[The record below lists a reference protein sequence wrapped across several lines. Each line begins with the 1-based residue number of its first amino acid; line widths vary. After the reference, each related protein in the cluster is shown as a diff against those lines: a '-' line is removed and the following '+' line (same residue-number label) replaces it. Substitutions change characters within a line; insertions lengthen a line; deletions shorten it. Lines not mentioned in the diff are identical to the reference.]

1 MTTEKLRYPIDLAE
15 ATGQVLINQ
24 LAPFCRR
31 IELAG
36 SIRRRRPDVGDI
48 EVLAIP
54 EDGQKDLFGKPLS
67 GESLLDQRCRALVD
81 DGHLD
86 YRLTKLGRRT
96 FGPQNKL
103 MVHRSSGIPV
113 DIFSTTEEN
122 WGMAMVVRTGPADFC
137 KAIMSRFLELGMA
150 GHAYGG
156 VTGRDRETL
165 GCPTEERVFELL
177 GWEWQEPEVRGVE
190 PVREL
195 PAASGGADC
204 SEESSRITSKLDG
217 FPRVSWSNKRAW
229 SLLQRAKPFV
239 LVSKDGSTYFVQG
252 GTFATPID
260 EEGRPSGRPVP
271 AAKLLDQEKR
281 PRDFR
286 RGR

>member
-1 MTTEKLRYPIDLAE
+1 MTTEKTRYPLELAE
-15 ATGQVLINQ
+15 ATGEFLVRQ

-31 IELAG
+31 IEIAG

-48 EVLAIP
+48 EVLVIP
-54 EDGQKDLFGKPLS
+54 EDGQTDLFGQPLS

-103 MVHRSSGIPV
+103 MVHTDTGIPV
-113 DIFSTTEEN
+113 DIFSATEEN
-122 WGMAMVVRTGPADFC
+122 WGMAMVVRTGPADFNR
-137 KAIMSRFLELGMA
+137 ALMSRFLELGMQ

-156 VTGRDRETL
+156 VTGRDGETL

-177 GWEWQEPEVRGVE
+177 GWEWQEPHLRGVE

-195 PAASGGADC
+195 PAGASSDG
-204 SEESSRITSKLDG
+204 SEETSDAASKLAA
-217 FPRVSWSNKRAW
+217 FPQVGWSNKRAW

-239 LVSKDGSTYFVQG
+239 LTAKDDTYFVQAG
-252 GTFATPID
+252 GFATPID
-260 EEGRPSGRPVP
+260 EEGRPTGRPVS
-271 AAKLLDQEKR
+271 ASKLLNPEKR
-281 PRDFR
+281 PRDLQR
-286 RGR
+286 SR

>member
-1 MTTEKLRYPIDLAE
+1 MTEKGWYPLELAE
-15 ATGQVLINQ
+15 ATGQLLVRQ

-54 EDGQKDLFGKPLS
+54 EDGQTDPFGQPLS

-81 DGHLD
+81 DGNLD

-103 MVHRSSGIPV
+103 MVHRTSNIPV
-113 DIFSTTEEN
+113 DIFSATEEN
-122 WGMAMVVRTGPADFC
+122 WGMAMVVRTGPADFNR
-137 KAIMSRFLELGMA
+137 AIMSRFLDLGMA

-156 VTGRDRETL
+156 VTGRDGDTL

-177 GWEWQEPEVRGVE
+177 SWEWQEPQLHGVE

-195 PAASGGADC
+195 PAAASNDG
-204 SEESSRITSKLDG
+204 SEETSDAASKLAG
-217 FPRVSWSNKRAW
+217 FPKVGWSNKRAW

-239 LVSKDGSTYFVQG
+239 LTAKDDTHFVQAG
-252 GTFATPID
+252 GFATPID
-260 EEGRPSGRPVP
+260 EEGRPTGRPVS
-271 AAKLLDQEKR
+271 AAKLLDPEKR
-281 PRDFR
+281 PRGLR
-286 RGR
+286 RPR